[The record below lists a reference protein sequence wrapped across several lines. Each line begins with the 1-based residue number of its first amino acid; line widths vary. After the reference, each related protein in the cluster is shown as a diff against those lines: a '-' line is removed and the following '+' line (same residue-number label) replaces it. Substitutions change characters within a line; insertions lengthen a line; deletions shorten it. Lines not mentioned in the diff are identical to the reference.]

1 MGQPSTTEGGDA
13 FAAALPDDIAD
24 ALVHGLL
31 VVGSDRTVH
40 SANAA
45 AHALLGVP
53 PGSLAEVAT
62 LDTVRDRVAGAGD
75 PDADEEP
82 ALSAALAGRPHA
94 NGAVRY
100 RHPDGPLWLLVHARP
115 AGDGVSSV
123 VSLVDITGIKD
134 TSDEA
139 VGAAAVR
146 SRLVSQ
152 LDRANADLA
161 AALLELD
168 RFAGA
173 MAHDIKGPISNV
185 LGFANLLVDDSIEGL
200 DHADIIDRIRR
211 NAAQAADLV
220 NDLLGHARLAA
231 GIETLAPVSLTRLVD
246 EATEEVAAR
255 ATKMGGA
262 VTRDDLP
269 WVLGSARALRQA
281 ITNVLDNSLAYARPD
296 VPPVVHVSAE
306 VDDVFV
312 LLRIDDNGVGIP
324 EAQRATAFR
333 LGGRLSG
340 SDRPPPTGTGIGL
353 AGAKSIV
360 EHHHRGT
367 IHLLDGPDGVGL
379 RVEIRL
385 RRAEPAATE
394 DRRTRV
400 LVVDDD
406 PDVAHMIR
414 LFAEDAGLDVATATS
429 IAGARERLAT
439 HAAPDIAVLD
449 MRLPDGEGLA
459 LIPDLHGAAAG
470 TRVLLHSSHVD
481 PDSAER
487 ARKAGVD
494 VVIAKGG
501 ATDLRDALHLLSWRR
516 SDDPAAG

>member
-1 MGQPSTTEGGDA
+1 MGQSSTTAGGHGSGPLLSDA
-13 FAAALPDDIAD
+13 VAE

-31 VVGSDRTVH
+31 LVGPDRTVGA
-40 SANAA
+40 ANAA
-45 AHALLGVP
+45 AHTLLGVA
-53 PGSLAEVAT
+53 PGSLDDPAT
-62 LDTVRDRVAGAGD
+62 LDLVRDRIAGGGD
-75 PDADEEP
+75 VDADEEP
-82 ALSAALAGRPHA
+82 ALSAALAGRTHA
-94 NGAVRY
+94 SGAVRY

-115 AGDGVSSV
+115 TGDGVTTV
-123 VSLVDITGIKD
+123 VTLVDITGIKD
-134 TSDEA
+134 ASDEA

-146 SRLVSQ
+146 ARLVSQ

-173 MAHDIKGPISNV
+173 MAHDVKGPISNV
-185 LGFANLLVDDSIEGL
+185 LGFANLLADDSIQGL
-200 DHADIIDRIRR
+200 DHDDIIDRIRR
-211 NAAQAADLV
+211 NATQAADLV
-220 NDLLGHARLAA
+220 NDLLGHARLVA
-231 GIETLAPVSLTRLVD
+231 GIEALAPVSLNALVD
-246 EATEEVAAR
+246 EAIESVGTRAVKVAG
-255 ATKMGGA
+255 T
-262 VTRDDLP
+262 VTRDHLP
-269 WVLGSARALRQA
+269 WVLGSHGALRQA
-281 ITNVLDNSLAYARPD
+281 ITNVLDNGLAYGRPG
-296 VPPVVHVSAE
+296 VPPQVHVSAE
-306 VDDVFV
+306 ADDVFV

-324 EAQRATAFR
+324 EAQRQTAFR

-340 SDRPPPTGTGIGL
+340 ADRPAPTGTGIGL
-353 AGAKSIV
+353 AGAKSII

-367 IHLLDGPDGVGL
+367 IHLLDGPDGHGL

-385 RRAEPAATE
+385 RRAEPTTHE

-414 LFAEDAGLDVATATS
+414 LFADDTGLDVTAVDS
-429 IAGARERLAT
+429 LAAARDRLAT
-439 HAAPDIAVLD
+439 HPAPDIAVLD
-449 MRLPDGEGLA
+449 IRLPDGEGLA
-459 LIPDLHGAAAG
+459 LVPELHDAAPG

-487 ARKAGVD
+487 ARRAGVD

-516 SDDPAAG
+516 GDDAE